1 MYFRPVGVDQLIFM
15 SLIHRSAWYKIHGL
29 NQDAADVVGNHE
41 IRQPLPYALYVIV
54 SAYDKQSPHA
64 QAMALDILY
73 RRTIS
78 A

>member
-1 MYFRPVGVDQLIFM
+1 M

-29 NQDAADVVGNHE
+29 NQDAADVVGNHK

>member
-1 MYFRPVGVDQLIFM
+1 M
-15 SLIHRSAWYKIHGL
+15 SWEITKSASRS
-29 NQDAADVVGNHE
+29 
-41 IRQPLPYALYVIV
+41 PYALYVIV